1 MSEYLRARRNLRRW
15 LIVLY
20 MAFVAEHA
28 YGAARYGTPVRLIGI
43 LPLGLLLALALGLLA
58 RHARTGSRPA
68 LSAGAIVVA
77 VAFVGLA
84 GILEGGFNHALKL
97 AFHLAG
103 TPGDRLRQLFGGLNF
118 AVPDDVV
125 FEGIGTATLG
135 FAVPVAWYLARLLH
149 FARLPDSNA
158 TARRA
163 GVTVLVAAGVLLGA
177 YITEPLGHVGL
188 ITLAILGAA
197 LGFALTAVSRVVGH
211 PGCAS
216 RIVHLTGM
224 LVPFKSKGRPRE
236 AVVCSEG
243 RCGA

>member
-1 MSEYLRARRNLRRW
+1 MSERLHARRDLRRW
-15 LIVLY
+15 LIALY
-20 MAFVAEHA
+20 VAFTAEHA
-28 YGAARYGTPVRLIGI
+28 YGAARYGTPVRLVGI

-84 GILEGGFNHALKL
+84 GLLEGGFNHALKV
-97 AFHLAG
+97 AFHVTG
-103 TPGDRLRQLFGGLNF
+103 TPDDRLRQLFGGLNF

-135 FAVPVAWYLARLLH
+135 LAVPVAWHLARLLRS
-149 FARLPDSNA
+149 ARLPRSNA

-163 GVTVLVAAGVLLGA
+163 GVTALVAAGALFGA
-177 YITEPLGHVGL
+177 YVIEPLDHVGL

-197 LGFALTAVSRVVGH
+197 LGFALTAVSKVVGH
-211 PGCAS
+211 PGWAS
-216 RIVHLTGM
+216 RIVH
-224 LVPFKSKGRPRE
+224 SNRDARPAYGEGE
-236 AVVCSEG
+236 AT
-243 RCGA
+243 